1 MFYVSQADAQGGKGL
16 VLGWWL
22 CSSPWATGCPSG
34 SSRYR
39 WAGRWWTCAVSAPTF
54 LAVVQK
60 QGKIPDLPL
69 QADEH
74 KPIRSR
80 RHFWAASFGGC
91 VAGLPQNHG
100 MPGHPE
106 PSRFLMGPC
115 CPLTRKSKEWFLLP
129 SRPFVWSLCE
139 SLLPPGCLAH
149 RLAVAA
155 PLEEK

>member
-22 CSSPWATGCPSG
+22 CPSPWATGCPSG

-54 LAVVQK
+54 LAVLQK

-80 RHFWAASFGGC
+80 CHFWAASFGGC

-139 SLLPPGCLAH
+139 SLLPPGYLAH